1 MNDIILHFTLFMA
14 GFIANVL
21 ASLSGGGAGFVQLP
35 VLIFMGLNFPVALGT
50 HKVAVVALGAGALA
64 RNHRIHD
71 INWQI
76 GSLMLLVGCP
86 AVVAGSLI
94 VVNVSDFW
102 AELILGLITCA
113 SVIYSI
119 FKKNF
124 GENNVDHH
132 FTPKEMFFGSI
143 LIALVGLLS
152 GSFSSG
158 AGLFA
163 IMVLVLY
170 FKLSIKTAIF
180 HSMIFVAFIWNFI
193 GAFTVGAVAAIE
205 WAWVPA
211 LLSGAFIGGYTG
223 TLMIKRFKNRAIKKL
238 FQTVMFI
245 SGVLLLIKAAMIY

>member
-1 MNDIILHFTLFMA
+1 MNEIILQITLFVA
-14 GFIANVL
+14 GFTANVL

-35 VLIFMGLNFPVALGT
+35 VLIFLGLNFPIALGT

-64 RNHRIHD
+64 RNHKLND

-86 AVVAGSLI
+86 AVVAGSILVI
-94 VVNVSDFW
+94 NVSDFW
-102 AELILGLITCA
+102 AELVLGLLTCA

-119 FKKNF
+119 YKRDF
-124 GENNVDHH
+124 GECNVDHK
-132 FTPKEMFFGSI
+132 FTKKEMIIGSL

-163 IMVLVLY
+163 IMVLVLW

-193 GAFTVGAVAAIE
+193 GALTIGTVAQIA
-205 WAWVPA
+205 WPWVPA
-211 LLSGAFIGGYTG
+211 LLIGAFLGGYTG
-223 TLMIKRFKNRAIKKL
+223 TILIKRFQNKAIKKL
-238 FQTVMFI
+238 FQTVMFL
-245 SGVLLLIKAAMIY
+245 SGILLLYKAATIY